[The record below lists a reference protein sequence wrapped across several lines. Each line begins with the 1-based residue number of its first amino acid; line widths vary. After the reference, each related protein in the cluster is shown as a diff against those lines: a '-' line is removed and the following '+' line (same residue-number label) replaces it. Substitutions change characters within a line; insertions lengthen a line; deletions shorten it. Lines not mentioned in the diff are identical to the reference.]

1 MALSVIPYSSRNER
15 AFILFGLAAVVVAGF
30 YTTLSL
36 GDGVMMAAMSGE
48 RGPAFAALLFA
59 MWWTMMMAMMLP
71 SAAPAVMT
79 FSGVTQKLA
88 KKESRGLAV
97 MGFVGGYLL
106 VWTGFSAV
114 AVGMQMLLENKIA
127 LDMMMATASAWV
139 GSGLLVLAGFY
150 QMTPAK
156 EACLQ
161 KCQAP
166 LFYFARHWQSGPAG
180 ALRMGLSHGLY
191 CLGCC
196 WALMGLLFYGGVM
209 QPRWIIGLAFY
220 VAAEKLIP
228 AGNAV
233 SRFSGLILV
242 GWGIWNV
249 WPAA

>member
-1 MALSVIPYSSRNER
+1 
-15 AFILFGLAAVVVAGF
+15 
-30 YTTLSL
+30 
-36 GDGVMMAAMSGE
+36 
-48 RGPAFAALLFA
+48 
-59 MWWTMMMAMMLP
+59 
-71 SAAPAVMT
+71 
-79 FSGVTQKLA
+79 
-88 KKESRGLAV
+88 
-97 MGFVGGYLL
+97 MGFVAGYLL

-139 GSGLLVLAGFY
+139 GSGLLVLAGLY